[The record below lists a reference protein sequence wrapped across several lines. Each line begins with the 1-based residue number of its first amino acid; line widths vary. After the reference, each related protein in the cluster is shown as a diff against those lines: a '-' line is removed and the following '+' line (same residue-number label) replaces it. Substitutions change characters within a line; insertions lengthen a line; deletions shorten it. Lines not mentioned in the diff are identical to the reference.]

1 MNKNNYCV
9 ILAGGVGLRLWPS
22 SRKEKPKQF
31 IDFFGT
37 GETLLQMT
45 FKRYSRF
52 IDKDNMIVVSNAL
65 YADLIAEQLP
75 DIPKSNILLE
85 PMRRNTVPSVTWAAM
100 EVVRRNPDACI
111 VVTPVDQM
119 ITGEDFF
126 VEDVLA
132 GLDYVARHRR
142 MLTLG
147 AMPTRPETSYGYIQM
162 ADKLEKNIYKVKSFT
177 EKPELDFARLFVE
190 NKEFLWNTG
199 LFIGSAHTFLEA
211 VHSKASYYTEMMDDA
226 SRFFDNGVRPSEF
239 VEETFSMCPNVSI
252 EQGILEKSDNVDVM
266 LCHFGWTDIG
276 TWSALYNVTPKD
288 ADDNAT
294 IDTQA
299 MFYDCKGCVV
309 KLPSGKLAVLQGLK
323 DYVVAEEGNVL
334 VVCHKGEQGVM
345 RKFVN
350 DVQMNAGDDFV

>member
-9 ILAGGVGLRLWPS
+9 ILAGGVGQRLWPS
-22 SRKEKPKQF
+22 SRRQTPKQF
-31 IDFFGT
+31 IDFFGS
-37 GETLLQMT
+37 GETLLQTT

-52 IDKDNMIVVSNAL
+52 IDKDNIIVVSNAM
-65 YADLIAEQLP
+65 YADIVVEQLP
-75 DIPKSNILLE
+75 DIPKKNILLE

-100 EVVRRNPDACI
+100 EIIQRNKEACI

-119 ITGEDFF
+119 IAGEDFF

-132 GLDYVARHRR
+132 GLDYVARNQR

-162 ADKLEKNIYKVKSFT
+162 ADKLEKHIYKVKSFT

-199 LFIGSAHTFLEA
+199 LFIWSARTFLEA
-211 VHSKASYYTEMMDDA
+211 VHNKASYYTEMMDDA
-226 SRFFDNGVRPSEF
+226 SRLFNNGVRPSEF
-239 VEETFSMCPNVSI
+239 VEEAFSMCPNVSI

-276 TWSALYNVTPKD
+276 TWNALYNVMPKD
-288 ADDNAT
+288 ADGNVAVDS
-294 IDTQA
+294 QV
-299 MFYDCKGCVV
+299 MFYDCKGCIV
-309 KLPSGKLAVLQGLK
+309 KMPDGKIAVLQGLE
-323 DYVVAEEGNVL
+323 DYVIADEDNVL
-334 VVCHKGEQGVM
+334 MVCHRGEQGAM

-350 DVQMNAGDDFV
+350 DVQLNAGDDFV